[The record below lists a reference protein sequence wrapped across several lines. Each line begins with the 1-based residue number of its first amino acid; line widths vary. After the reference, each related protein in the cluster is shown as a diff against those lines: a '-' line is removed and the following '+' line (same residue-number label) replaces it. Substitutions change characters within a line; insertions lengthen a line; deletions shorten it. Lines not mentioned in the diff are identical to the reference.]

1 MSFGKYAIA
10 VVVSALLSQAVV
22 LPFLSR
28 DYRGAVA
35 LGAGLA
41 AANVLA
47 AFAVAAWGLKRSP
60 KAFLAAVLGGMAAR
74 MGFVLAA
81 VAAAVLLFG
90 FPKAPLA
97 LSLLA
102 YFVPYLVSEIHVL
115 HKSTPAPAGA
125 V

>member
-1 MSFGKYAIA
+1 VSCGKDAVA
-10 VVVSALLSQAVV
+10 VVASALLTQGAV
-22 LPFLSR
+22 LPFLSA
-28 DYRGAVA
+28 DNRGAVA

-60 KAFLAAVLGGMAAR
+60 KAFLGAVLGGMMAR
-74 MGFVLAA
+74 MGLVLAA
-81 VAAAVLLFG
+81 VAAAVVLFDV
-90 FPKAPLA
+90 PKAPLA

-125 V
+125 I